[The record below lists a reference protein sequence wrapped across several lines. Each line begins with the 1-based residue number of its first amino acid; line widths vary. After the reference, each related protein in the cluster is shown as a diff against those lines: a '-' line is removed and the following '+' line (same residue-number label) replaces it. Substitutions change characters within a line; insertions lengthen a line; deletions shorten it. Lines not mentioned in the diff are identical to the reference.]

1 VTIFYQHVHKVIRRL
16 TAACF
21 RQYGYKY
28 ADINPL
34 ATVNQLEARELEVA
48 IFGLRPQET
57 VPTPGHR
64 CAPRMLLQLII
75 PLFNFMKKI
84 TFYPFLNSCVILQN
98 FCYTE

>member
-1 VTIFYQHVHKVIRRL
+1 MVNLVTISYQHVDKAIQRL
-16 TAACF
+16 TTISF

-64 CAPRMLLQLII
+64 CAPRMLL
-75 PLFNFMKKI
+75 
-84 TFYPFLNSCVILQN
+84 
-98 FCYTE
+98 